1 MNIDDLVDGAARKSI
16 REDLDHTLVVEAAAG
31 TGKTTELVQRIVAV
45 VESGRARL
53 SSIISVTFTE
63 KAAGEMKLRI
73 RTELDRALLAA
84 DLRSR
89 AEPARGSA
97 RDEQSRERLV
107 RALSELETA
116 KVGTIHALCAELL
129 REFPIEARVDPA
141 FEVAD
146 SMLARSLLER
156 AFDGWFERTLEAP
169 GEGVRRM
176 LARRAFDERGK
187 GAREQLLSAASRLV
201 ETRDFATPYRRDPF
215 DREAA
220 LGALLA
226 ELRELCALHT
236 RSSAQWDP
244 LRVSLRELA
253 QRLGRVHDAD
263 SDMLEA
269 FVRKLAR
276 DDKVWNGKPGNGRL
290 FAPNLPRTDVIAA
303 RSAARERLKLCLVAL
318 DADLAACLSREL
330 APIVAAYE
338 SEKRAQGTLDFFDL
352 LLLTRDL
359 LRDHDAVRQR
369 LQNDVDR
376 LFVDEFQDTDPVQS
390 ELLLLL
396 SADDP
401 AERDPWR
408 ARPIPGKLFVVGD
421 PKQSIYRFRRADV
434 ALYERI
440 KQHLVSLG
448 ARVLEL
454 STSFRSLPAIQS
466 LVNAAFGPLM
476 AGDRDKGQASY
487 VQLAPFRLPRENQ
500 PAIVALPA
508 PNPYGRLRI
517 TKRAVNA
524 CLPDAV
530 AAWVEWLV
538 HKSGYVVAEG
548 GRDVPVEARHV
559 CLLFKRFRGYGGE
572 DVAREY
578 VRALEAR
585 RVPHVL
591 SGGRSLHA
599 REEVIALRAVLMA
612 LEWPED
618 ALHVYA
624 TLRGPFVAFHDETLL
639 SFKQKTR
646 HLHPLGPV
654 DPSLLSESER
664 EVASVLALLAE
675 LHHARNRRPI
685 ADTMGRFLRAV
696 RAHAGTAIWP
706 TGEQALGNVLRLVD
720 YARSYERP
728 GRATS
733 FRGFVEWLGSH
744 AELGEAAD
752 APVIE
757 ESSDGV
763 RIMTIHAAK
772 GLEFP
777 VVVLCD
783 PTAPTKTEYP
793 SRFIDPERKLWAQ
806 SLCDAAPV
814 ELTEQRERVCA
825 HDEAEVQRLAYVAT
839 TRAKE
844 LLVIP
849 TVGEGRI
856 DGWIDLLSAAVYPA
870 SAKRRAPEPAAGC
883 PPFSGD
889 SVVGRPFDAQHG
901 AEDSVA
907 PGQHRPEAGQHAVVW
922 WDPYLFDLQRRAT
935 GGVTQQDLL
944 RADEQVGA
952 AERGLAE
959 YATFRAARE
968 DTRVRGAA
976 PSFASR
982 PITELAAEGKSPA
995 RSLPIEVLDSGAIRA
1010 GRPSG
1015 TRFGVLMHA
1024 LLEHAVLENGARQSG
1039 EALREVAAFI
1049 GRSIGASDAERERAV
1064 LDAKLALAHPL
1075 FARIERAFLR
1085 GELFREAPVTVCSVE
1100 GELCE
1105 GTVDL
1110 AFREL
1115 SAQGSRIVLV
1125 DFKTDVEL
1133 SDLQVYSRQLALY
1146 ADALGRALAEPVEC
1160 VLFRV

>member
-1 MNIDDLVDGAARKSI
+1 MNIDGLVDGAARRSI
-16 REDLDHTLVVEAAAG
+16 REELDRTLVVEAAAG

-73 RTELDRALLAA
+73 RTELDRALL
-84 DLRSR
+84 L
-89 AEPARGSA
+89 PG
-97 RDEQSRERLV
+97 RDERERARLV
-107 RALSELETA
+107 TALSELETA

-129 REFPIEARVDPA
+129 REHPIEAGVDPA
-141 FEVAD
+141 FELAD
-146 SMLARSLLER
+146 SMRARALLER
-156 AFDGWFERTLEAP
+156 AFDGWFERTLAAP
-169 GEGVRRM
+169 PEGVRRM

-187 GAREQLLSAASRLV
+187 GAREQLLYAAQRLI
-201 ETRDFATPYRRDPF
+201 ETRDFDTPYRREPF
-215 DREAA
+215 DRESVIASVVTA
-220 LGALLA
+220 LRQLAL
-226 ELRELCALHT
+226 LHT
-236 RSSAQWDP
+236 RSSSQYDP
-244 LRVSLRELA
+244 LGVSLRELS
-253 QRLGRVHDAD
+253 QRLARVDDAD

-269 FVRKLAR
+269 FLRTLAR
-276 DDKVWNGKPGNGRL
+276 DRKVWSERRGSGQL
-290 FAPNLPRTDVIAA
+290 FAPGLARADVIA
-303 RSAARERLKLCLVAL
+303 SKAAAKQQLTSCLVAL

-330 APIVAAYE
+330 WPVVDAYE
-338 SEKRAQGTLDFFDL
+338 SEKRAHGTLDFFDL

-359 LRDHDAVRQR
+359 LRDHDHVRRR
-369 LQNDVDR
+369 LQTEIDR

-401 AERDPWR
+401 RERDPWR
-408 ARPIPGKLFVVGD
+408 VRPVPGKLFVVGD

-434 ALYERI
+434 ALYERV
-440 KQHLVSLG
+440 KRHLVSLG
-448 ARVLEL
+448 AIVLEL

-466 LVNAAFGPLM
+466 LVNAAFAPLM
-476 AGDRDKGQASY
+476 EGLVDKGQARY
-487 VQLAPFRLPRENQ
+487 VQLSAYRAARTMQ
-500 PAIVALPA
+500 PALVALPA
-508 PNPYGRLRI
+508 PKPYGGWGKI
-517 TKRAVNA
+517 TKKAINA
-524 CLPDAV
+524 SLPDAV

-538 HKSGYVVAEG
+538 RDSGYVVHEA

-559 CLLFKRFRGYGGE
+559 CLLFRRFRAYGE
-572 DVAREY
+572 DVTREY

-591 SGGRSLHA
+591 SGGRSFHA
-599 REEVIALRAVLMA
+599 REEVIALRAVLSA
-612 LEWPED
+612 LEWPDD

-639 SFKQKTR
+639 AFKQHTK

-654 DPSLLSESER
+654 DRAALPLALQPVAELLSF
-664 EVASVLALLAE
+664 LGE
-675 LHHARNRRPI
+675 LHRQRNRRPI
-685 ADTMGRFLRAV
+685 ADTLALLLREL
-696 RAHAGTAIWP
+696 RAHAGIAIWP
-706 TGEQALGNVLRLVD
+706 TGEQALGNVLRVLD

-733 FRGFVEWLGSH
+733 FRGFVEWLGQH

-783 PTAPTKTEYP
+783 PTAPIRPEYP
-793 SRFIDPERKLWAQ
+793 SRFIDAERKLWAQ
-806 SLCDAAPV
+806 ALCDAEPI
-814 ELTEQRERVCA
+814 ELVEQREQVR
-825 HDEAEVQRLAYVAT
+825 DFDQAELVRLAYVAV

-844 LLVIP
+844 MLVVP
-849 TVGEGRI
+849 VVGEGRI
-856 DGWIDLLSAAVYPA
+856 DGWIDLLSPAVYPA
-870 SAKRRAPEPAAGC
+870 NERRRRPELAAGC
-883 PPFSGD
+883 PRFGGD
-889 SVVGRPFDAQHG
+889 SVVARPLDAQHG

-907 PGQHRPEAGQHAVVW
+907 PGRHTPLVGQHHVVW
-922 WDPYLFDLQRRAT
+922 WDPYALDLTRRAT

-944 RADEQVGA
+944 RADEQNSA
-952 AERGLAE
+952 AAQGLAE
-959 YATFRAARE
+959 YTAFREARSAAR
-968 DTRVRGAA
+968 TRGAV

-982 PITELAAEGKSPA
+982 PMTQLAAEGAAPP
-995 RSLPIEVLDSGAIRA
+995 RSYPLEVIDSGAVRQ

-1015 TRFGVLMHA
+1015 TRFGLLMHA
-1024 LLEHAVLENGARQSG
+1024 LLEHALLDDLGSGGDEARERGLSDVAHFVG
-1039 EALREVAAFI
+1039 REL
-1049 GRSIGASDAERERAV
+1049 GASEVELARAV
-1064 LDAKLALAHPL
+1064 ADAKLALAHPL
-1075 FARIERAFLR
+1075 FARIARAQRR
-1085 GELFREAPVTVCSVE
+1085 GELFREAPVTACE
-1100 GELCE
+1100 APGALCE

-1110 AFREL
+1110 AFREPT
-1115 SAQGSRIVLV
+1115 AQGSRIILL

-1133 SDLQVYSRQLALY
+1133 ADLSVYRRQLSLY
-1146 ADALGRALAEPVEC
+1146 ADALARALLEPIEC

>member
-1 MNIDDLVDGAARKSI
+1 MNIDNLVDGAARKSI

-45 VESGRARL
+45 VETGRARL

-73 RTELDRALLAA
+73 RTELDRALLLASGDDAA
-84 DLRSR
+84 R
-89 AEPARGSA
+89 
-97 RDEQSRERLV
+97 QRLV
-107 RALSELETA
+107 TALSELETA

-129 REFPIEARVDPA
+129 REHPIEARVDPA

-187 GAREQLLSAASRLV
+187 GAREQLLSAAHKLV

-215 DREAA
+215 DREGCLA
-220 LGALLA
+220 GLLA
-226 ELRELCALHT
+226 ELRELAALAT
-236 RSSAQWDP
+236 RSSSEWDP
-244 LRVSLRELA
+244 LRVSLRELS
-253 QRLGRVHDAD
+253 QRLTRVLHAD
-263 SDMLEA
+263 SDQIEA
-269 FVRKLAR
+269 FVRKLSR
-276 DDKVWNGKPGNGRL
+276 DDKVWSDKTGNGKL
-290 FAPNLPRTDVIAA
+290 FAPGLPRADVVAQK
-303 RSAARERLKLCLVAL
+303 SAAKERIRVALVML

-359 LRDHDAVRQR
+359 LRDHDGVRKR
-369 LQNDVDR
+369 LQGEIDR

-440 KQHLVSLG
+440 KDHLVSLG

-454 STSFRSLPAIQS
+454 STSFRSLPAIQA

-476 AGDRDKGQASY
+476 AGDRDKGQARY
-487 VQLAPFRLPRENQ
+487 VPLSPFRAPRDNQ
-500 PAIVALPA
+500 PAVVALPA
-508 PNPYGRLRI
+508 PNPYGRRGI
-517 TKRAVNA
+517 TKRAVNGS
-524 CLPDAV
+524 LPDAV

-538 HKSGYVVAEG
+538 NQSGYVVAES
-548 GRDVPVEARHV
+548 GRDVPVKARHV
-559 CLLFKRFRGYGGE
+559 CLLFKRFRGWGGE

-624 TLRGPFVAFHDETLL
+624 TLRGPFVAFHDEMLL
-639 SFKQKTR
+639 SFKQR
-646 HLHPLGPV
+646 VGHLHPLGPV
-654 DPSLLSESER
+654 DLSVLSEPER
-664 EVASVLALLAE
+664 EVAGVLALLSD
-675 LHHARNRRPI
+675 LHKHRNRRPI
-685 ADTMGRFLRAV
+685 ADTLGLFLRTL
-696 RAHAGTAIWP
+696 RAHAGIAIWP

-720 YARSYERP
+720 YARSYERLS
-728 GRATS
+728 RATS
-733 FRGFVEWLGSH
+733 FRGFVEWLAQH

-783 PTAPTKTEYP
+783 PTAPSKTEYP
-793 SRFIDPERKLWAQ
+793 TRFIDPERKLWAQ
-806 SLCDAAPV
+806 SLCDAAPI

-856 DGWIDLLSAAVYPA
+856 DGWTNLLSPAVYPLDDK
-870 SAKRRAPEPAAGC
+870 KRSPSLAPGC
-883 PPFSGD
+883 PRFAGD
-889 SVVGRPFDAQHG
+889 SVVGRPFDAHHG
-901 AEDSVA
+901 ADNSVA
-907 PGQHRPEAGQHAVVW
+907 PGLHVPEAGQHGVVW

-944 RADEQVGA
+944 RADGESDA

-959 YATFRAARE
+959 YAAFRAAR
-968 DTRVRGAA
+968 DQARVLGEK

-982 PITELAAEGKSPA
+982 PMTELAAEGREPTASV
-995 RSLPIEVLDSGAIRA
+995 PIEVLDSGALRV

-1015 TRFGVLMHA
+1015 PRFGVLMHA
-1024 LLEHAVLENGARQSG
+1024 LLEHAVLDDGPGQSVD
-1039 EALREVAAFI
+1039 ALSEVAAFL
-1049 GRSIGASDAERERAV
+1049 GRGIGATEEERERAV
-1064 LDAKLALAHPL
+1064 LDAKRALAHPL
-1075 FARIERAFLR
+1075 FARIGRAHLR
-1085 GELFREAPVTVCSVE
+1085 GELFREAPVVVCTTD
-1100 GELCE
+1100 GQLCE
-1105 GTVDL
+1105 GAVDL

-1115 SAQGSRIVLV
+1115 GDAGSRIVLV

-1133 SDLQVYSRQLALY
+1133 SDLSVYSRQLALY
-1146 ADALGRALAEPVEC
+1146 ADALGRALAEPVDC
-1160 VLFRV
+1160 ILFRV

>member
-1 MNIDDLVDGAARKSI
+1 VNIDNLVDGAARKSI
-16 REDLDHTLVVEAAAG
+16 REDLDRTLVVEAAAG
-31 TGKTTELVQRIVAV
+31 TGKTTELVQRIVAA
-45 VESGRARL
+45 VETGRARL

-84 DLRSR
+84 GRDEASR
-89 AEPARGSA
+89 A
-97 RDEQSRERLV
+97 RLV
-107 RALSELETA
+107 TALSELETA

-129 REFPIEARVDPA
+129 REHPIEARVDPA

-146 SMLARSLLER
+146 SMLARGLLER
-156 AFDGWFERTLEAP
+156 AFDAWFERTLESP

-187 GAREQLLSAASRLV
+187 GAREQLLSAAQRLV
-201 ETRDFATPYRRDPF
+201 ETRDFATPYRRDAF
-215 DREAA
+215 DRQGEL
-220 LGALLA
+220 LGLMA
-226 ELRELCALHT
+226 ELRELAALHT
-236 RSSAQWDP
+236 RSSSQWDP
-244 LRVSLRELA
+244 LRVSLRELTS
-253 QRLGRVHDAD
+253 RLTRVHAADA
-263 SDMLEA
+263 DMLEA

-276 DDKVWNGKPGNGRL
+276 DDKVWSDKTGNGKL
-290 FAPNLPRTDVIAA
+290 FAANLPRAEVIAKKT
-303 RSAARERLKLCLVAL
+303 AARERLRTCLVAL

-330 APIVAAYE
+330 APIAAAYE
-338 SEKRAQGTLDFFDL
+338 SEKRAHGTLDFFDL

-359 LRDHDAVRQR
+359 LRDHDAVRRR
-369 LQNDVDR
+369 LQSEIDR

-440 KQHLVSLG
+440 KEHLVSLG
-448 ARVLEL
+448 ATVLEL
-454 STSFRSLPAIQS
+454 STSFRSLPDIQA

-476 AGDRDKGQASY
+476 AGDRDKGQARY
-487 VQLAPFRLPRENQ
+487 VQLSPFRAPRENQ
-500 PAIVALPA
+500 PALVALPA
-508 PNPYGRLRI
+508 PNPYGRRGI
-517 TKRAVNA
+517 TKRAVNG

-559 CLLFKRFRGYGGE
+559 CLLFKRFRGWGGE

-639 SFKQKTR
+639 SFKQR
-646 HLHPLGPV
+646 VGHLHPLGPV
-654 DPSLLSESER
+654 DLSVLSEPER
-664 EVASVLALLAE
+664 EVASVLALLAD
-675 LHHARNRRPI
+675 LHKQRNRRPI
-685 ADTMGRFLRAV
+685 ADTLGLFLRTL
-696 RAHAGTAIWP
+696 RAHAGIAIWP

-733 FRGFVEWLGSH
+733 FRGFVEWLAQH
-744 AELGEAAD
+744 AELAEAAD

-783 PTAPTKTEYP
+783 PTAPSKTEYP
-793 SRFIDPERKLWAQ
+793 TRYIDPERKLWAQ
-806 SLCDAAPV
+806 SLCEAAPI
-814 ELTEQRERVCA
+814 ELIEQRERVCA

-844 LLVIP
+844 MLVIP

-856 DGWIDLLSAAVYPA
+856 DGWIDLLSPAVYPA
-870 SAKRRAPEPAAGC
+870 NDKKRAPSPAPGC
-883 PPFSGD
+883 PRFAGD
-889 SVVGRPFDAQHG
+889 SVVGRPFDAHHG
-901 AEDSVA
+901 AENSVA
-907 PGQHRPEAGQHAVVW
+907 PGLHVPQAGQHGVVW

-944 RADEQVGA
+944 RADGDGDSA
-952 AERGLAE
+952 RRGLTE
-959 YATFRAARE
+959 YAEFCEARAEA
-968 DTRVRGAA
+968 RVRGAR
-976 PSFASR
+976 PSFVSR
-982 PITELAAEGKSPA
+982 PMTELAAEGHEPA
-995 RSLPIEVLDSGAIRA
+995 ARLAIEVLDSGAARA

-1015 TRFGVLMHA
+1015 PRFGVLMHA
-1024 LLEHAVLENGARQSG
+1024 LLEHAVLEDGPAESS
-1039 EALREVAAFI
+1039 EALSEVAAFL
-1049 GRSIGASDAERERAV
+1049 GRGIGATEEERARAV

-1075 FARIERAFLR
+1075 FVRIQRAQQR
-1085 GELFREAPVTVCSVE
+1085 GELFREAPVTVCTAE

-1115 SAQGSRIVLV
+1115 GDAGSRIVLV
-1125 DFKTDVEL
+1125 DFKTDVTL
-1133 SDLQVYSRQLALY
+1133 SDLRVYSSQLALY
-1146 ADALGRALAEPVEC
+1146 ADALRRALAEPVEC